1 MSLHYDSNP
10 PLRMDQGLR
19 FDAAGPVPS
28 PYQPTPRNKTMTK
41 FKLELFKKKPAD
53 KLTLGATHIAAMTGN
68 ASYPQPTRVPTDAQ
82 VQTAQDDLATA
93 QADVDNAEIA
103 WRQKIQVR
111 DQKEATWDTVIT
123 ARANNCEAVTPND
136 LAALASTGFP
146 QRSAGAPIGPLPAP
160 GDLRATATD
169 NEGVIE
175 LRCNTVK
182 GASSYEWECKV
193 HDNVAAPWTAIK
205 TSTTAKILVP
215 ALTPGTLYAFRAR
228 AVGSAGPGAWSD
240 EASGRAP

>member
-1 MSLHYDSNP
+1 MS
-10 PLRMDQGLR
+10 R
-19 FDAAGPVPS
+19 
-28 PYQPTPRNKTMTK
+28 

-68 ASYPQPTRVPTDAQ
+68 ANYPQPTRVPTDAQ

-103 WRQKIQVR
+103 WKQKIQIR
-111 DQKEATWDTVIT
+111 DQKEETWDTVIT

-146 QRSAGAPIGPLPAP
+146 LRSAGSPIGALPAP
-160 GDLRATATD
+160 GDLRAIPTD
-169 NEGVIE
+169 NAGVIE
-175 LRCNTVK
+175 LRCDTVK
-182 GASSYEWECKV
+182 GASSYEWECKQ
-193 HDNVAAPWTAIK
+193 HDNISAPWEAIK
-205 TSTTAKILVP
+205 TSTTTKILVP
-215 ALTPGTLYAFRAR
+215 ALTPGTLYAFRVR
-228 AVGSAGPGAWSD
+228 GIGSAGPGAWSD

>member
-1 MSLHYDSNP
+1 MS
-10 PLRMDQGLR
+10 R
-19 FDAAGPVPS
+19 
-28 PYQPTPRNKTMTK
+28 

-53 KLTLGATHIAAMTGN
+53 KLVLGATHITAMTGN
-68 ASYPQPTRVPTDAQ
+68 ANYPQPTRVPTDAQ
-82 VQTAQDDLATA
+82 VQTAQDELATA

-103 WRQKIQVR
+103 WRQNIQIR

-146 QRSAGAPIGPLPAP
+146 LRSAGTPIGALPAP
-160 GDLRATATD
+160 GDLRAIATD

-175 LRCNTVK
+175 LRCDTVK

-193 HDNVAAPWTAIK
+193 HDNTSAPWSAIK
-205 TSTTAKILVP
+205 TSTTSKILVP
-215 ALTPGTLYAFRAR
+215 ALTPGTLYAFRVR
-228 AVGSAGPGAWSD
+228 AIGSAGPGAWSD
-240 EASGRAP
+240 EASERAP